1 MVHLM
6 PHFNHAPR
14 RRHYPAM
21 PVWLPLSLAAW
32 LGLCF
37 GSPSYATV
45 TLLQPPRELAGEQ
58 PLTLTLLL
66 AQDAPGSQRYEIP
79 ASLDVQLVTT
89 DGLPPRRLTLQRASA
104 QPASVTLKSGQ
115 YRKVVYSIAWPKDL
129 RGTLRVVPVGFD
141 AAESLVVLNWGAQA
155 AGNATTAAAPL
166 VPITTPNVASNAATN
181 AATEGTGSA
190 GTPTATN
197 GASGGGTSGMTA
209 AQGTNETAGV
219 AAEGTTPG
227 SNVAVGTGT
236 AGGAIVA
243 AQPAPSSPADASAG
257 LASAPAPLPVEATR
271 LSFYEPVYMAVGPSG
286 DTTAKFQ
293 LSFKYRLFQPKDPR
307 SRSLLDNLYFGYTQL
322 SIWDL
327 SEESKPFKD
336 TNFKPSLFYY
346 LPDTGVRA
354 SWFSQLGIQA
364 GLEHE
369 SNGKDGTDSRSI
381 NTVFVRPTLTW
392 NNVLGNRLVFS
403 PKIYYYLEKS
413 DNPDIAKYRGY
424 ADLLV
429 QYGDPDALE
438 LAATFRKGTSNGYGS
453 VDAQL
458 TYPMGKIFGAGFGGY
473 LFLDVFSGYGETLID
488 YNSRTNAVRI
498 GYSISR

>member
-1 MVHLM
+1 M
-6 PHFNHAPR
+6 PLFSHAPR
-14 RRHYPAM
+14 RRRYPAV
-21 PVWLPLSLAAW
+21 PAWLPLSLAAS
-32 LGLCF
+32 LSLCF
-37 GSPSYATV
+37 SPPSYATV

-79 ASLDVQLVTT
+79 ASIDVQLVTT
-89 DGLPPRRLTLQRASA
+89 DGITPRRLTLQRATA

-141 AAESLVVLNWGAQA
+141 AAESLVVLNWGADA
-155 AGNATTAAAPL
+155 AAHATTAAAPL
-166 VPITTPNVASNAATN
+166 VPITTPNAAPNAA
-181 AATEGTGSA
+181 AGGTASA
-190 GTPTATN
+190 GTQIATN
-197 GASGGGTSGMTA
+197 GTPGSDANGTNAG
-209 AQGTNETAGV
+209 QGTNETGV
-219 AAEGTTPG
+219 AAAGTTPG

-236 AGGAIVA
+236 ASGAIVA

-257 LASAPAPLPVEATR
+257 LASAPAPLPVETTR
-271 LSFYEPVYMAVGPSG
+271 LSFYEPVYFAVGASG

-293 LSFKYRLFQPKDPR
+293 LSFKYRIFQPKDPR
-307 SRSLLDNLYFGYTQL
+307 SRSLFDNLYFGYTQL
-322 SIWDL
+322 SLWDL

-336 TNFKPSLFYY
+336 TNFRPSLFYY

-364 GLEHE
+364 GIEHE

-413 DNPDIAKYRGY
+413 DNPDIAQYRGY

-438 LAATFRKGTSNGYGS
+438 LAATFRKGTSGGRGS

-488 YNSRTNAVRI
+488 YNNHVNAVRI